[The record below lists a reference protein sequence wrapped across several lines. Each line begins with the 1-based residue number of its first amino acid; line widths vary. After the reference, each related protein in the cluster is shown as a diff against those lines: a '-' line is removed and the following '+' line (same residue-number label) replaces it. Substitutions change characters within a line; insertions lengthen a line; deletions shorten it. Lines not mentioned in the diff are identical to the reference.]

1 MKIKVLFVDLWNLSS
16 SVQRKGLVVIFVVLT
31 SYETLNLT
39 WETVR
44 DKVRLLRSLNYN
56 FELVERMLHVEN

>member
-1 MKIKVLFVDLWNLSS
+1 MKIKVLLVGIWNLSS
-16 SVQRKGLVVIFVVLT
+16 SLQRKGLVVIFVLT

-44 DKVRLLRSLNYN
+44 DKVKLLRSLN
-56 FELVERMLHVEN
+56 